1 MATEATTR
9 TRQRAH
15 PTPARYIVI
24 ALILAVITIV
34 EVAIVYLQFLR
45 PVLVPLLGVLS
56 VTKFALVAMFFMHLR
71 FDDRLF
77 SVLFVGGLLL
87 ATGVLVALM
96 TLFGVFFV

>member
-1 MATEATTR
+1 MTTEAPH

-15 PTPARYIVI
+15 PTPARYTVI

-34 EVAIVYLQFLR
+34 EVVIVYLEFLR
-45 PVLVPLLGVLS
+45 PVLLPLLGVLS
-56 VTKFALVAMFFMHLR
+56 ITKFAMVAMWFMHLR

-87 ATGVLVALM
+87 ASLVLVALM
-96 TLFGVFFV
+96 TLFGVFFA

>member
-1 MATEATTR
+1 MATEAPQ

-34 EVAIVYLQFLR
+34 EVAIVYLEFLR

-56 VTKFALVAMFFMHLR
+56 VTKFAMVAMFFMHLR

-77 SVLFVGGLLL
+77 SVLFVGGVLL

>member
-1 MATEATTR
+1 MATESATH
-9 TRQRAH
+9 TRQGAH
-15 PTPARYIVI
+15 PTPARYIAI

-34 EVAIVYLQFLR
+34 EVVIVYLEFLR
-45 PVLVPLLGVLS
+45 PVLLPLLAVLS
-56 VTKFALVAMFFMHLR
+56 ITKFAMVLMFFMHLK

-96 TLFGVFFV
+96 TLFGVFFA